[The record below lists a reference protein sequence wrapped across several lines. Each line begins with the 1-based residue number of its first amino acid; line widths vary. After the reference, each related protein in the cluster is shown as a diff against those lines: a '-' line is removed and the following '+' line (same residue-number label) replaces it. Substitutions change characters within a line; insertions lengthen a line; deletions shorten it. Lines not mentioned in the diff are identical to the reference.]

1 LARVATHLQICR
13 QKNEL
18 KNSTQQKTSFFSI
31 IAHDLRGPIGNMLS
45 ISELMTE
52 RGQYDEDTLY
62 SFLEMQKELS
72 KDTVQLLENL
82 LIWARSNTNRID
94 FEPLLLDFN
103 DIVKECNEV
112 VNVQAMGKNISVI
125 NTTTPGCRFVADE
138 NMIRLIVRN
147 LLSNAI
153 KFTPKGGRVEVSSLF
168 LPDQSWEIS
177 IRDTGIGIPEEMIKT
192 LFRIDVSNKRY
203 GTEGETSNGLGL
215 LLCKEF
221 VEKHGGNI
229 WVESEEGKGTVFY
242 FTVPTR
248 LAEID

>member
-1 LARVATHLQICR
+1 MPL
-13 QKNEL
+13 
-18 KNSTQQKTSFFSI
+18 
-31 IAHDLRGPIGNMLS
+31 
-45 ISELMTE
+45 
-52 RGQYDEDTLY
+52 
-62 SFLEMQKELS
+62 
-72 KDTVQLLENL
+72 NL
-82 LIWARSNTNRID
+82 HT
-94 FEPLLLDFN
+94 
-103 DIVKECNEV
+103 
-112 VNVQAMGKNISVI
+112 
-125 NTTTPGCRFVADE
+125 
-138 NMIRLIVRN
+138 
-147 LLSNAI
+147 
-153 KFTPKGGRVEVSSLF
+153 KGGRVEVSSLF